1 MPARSNGFTLLELM
15 IVLVVAGLMLA
26 VVPPILSR
34 GVSASTL
41 NAAASEIAAAM
52 RAARAQAISHQ
63 RETLL
68 TMDVAKRQY
77 RISNKRKTEAIN
89 RAIKVKLDT
98 VKSEQLSDNV
108 GRFRFFPDGS
118 ATGGQVTLSGG
129 KKKAVVDLNWLTGR
143 VAIYSETIQ

>member
-26 VVPPILSR
+26 LVPPMFSR

-52 RAARAQAISHQ
+52 RAARAQAISGQ

-68 TMDVAKRQY
+68 TVDVSKRQY
-77 RISNKRKTEAIN
+77 RISSKRKTEAIN

-98 VKSEQLSDNV
+98 VKSEQLSETV

-118 ATGGQVTLSGG
+118 ATGGQVTLTGG

-143 VAIYSETIQ
+143 VAVYSESVQ